1 LKNDRDTGS
10 GRFSA
15 THRDLGRTR
24 RIPRSYVNGSDEMKR
39 SFGSGGRD
47 LAHIHL
53 SWAEWIYWGVAATMV
68 IGFHITILLYVFDPR
83 TIDGHVSVWVKPLKF
98 EASLAIHAM
107 TLALAVGLLGPY
119 WRYGPVML
127 IMALAF
133 LVACV
138 VEMGWILLQG
148 ARAQHS
154 HFNLST
160 PFNSFMYSVMAFM
173 AVVIVGAA
181 GAIGLAFLADSSAN
195 ASPALRTAIAFGL
208 IGGTALTL
216 VTAFTIGGRLSPY
229 VGSIPG
235 PDARMMLTG
244 WSLTGGDL
252 RVSHFLATHMIQAV
266 PLFALAID
274 RLAQGRSALL
284 LILAFGAAWTMA
296 TLLEYGVALQGDR
309 ALIARASELIPRM
322 RF

>member
-1 LKNDRDTGS
+1 M
-10 GRFSA
+10 
-15 THRDLGRTR
+15 
-24 RIPRSYVNGSDEMKR
+24 NGSDDMKN
-39 SFGSGGRD
+39 SLGSSGTD
-47 LAHIHL
+47 VALWPL
-53 SWAEWIYWGVAATMV
+53 SWAEWIYWGVAAAMM
-68 IGFHITILLYVFDPR
+68 IGFVITILLYMFDPR
-83 TIDGHVSVWVKPLKF
+83 TVDGHVSVWTKPLKF
-98 EASLAIHAM
+98 ELSLVIHAT
-107 TLALAVGLLGPY
+107 TLALVVSLLGPY

-127 IMALAF
+127 IVALAF
-133 LVACV
+133 LLACV
-138 VEMGWILLQG
+138 VEMGWIILQG
-148 ARAQHS
+148 ARAQQS

-181 GAIGLAFLADSSAN
+181 GAIGLAFLADNSAN

-208 IGGTALTL
+208 IGGTVLTL

-266 PLFALAID
+266 PVFALAIE
-274 RLAQGRSALL
+274 RLGLGRSALL
-284 LILAFGAAWTMA
+284 LVLAFGAAWAMA
-296 TLLEYGVALQGDR
+296 TLLEYSVALKGDR
-309 ALIARASELIPRM
+309 AFMVRASELISRV